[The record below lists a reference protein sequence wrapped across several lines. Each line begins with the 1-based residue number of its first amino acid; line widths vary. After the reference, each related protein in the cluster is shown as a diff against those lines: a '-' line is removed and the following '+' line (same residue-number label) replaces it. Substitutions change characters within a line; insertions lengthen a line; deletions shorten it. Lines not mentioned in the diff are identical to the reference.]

1 MVFAR
6 TATGIRADVGALA
19 SQIHPVFML
28 PPIAASWFGAI
39 VAGAPSIPAGAVH
52 ALAAFFA
59 VYTAHVKDGYV
70 DFHLRG
76 EDDDHPM
83 TADGCRIA
91 LLGASLGFCGCL
103 VGVWLL
109 AGPAAAA
116 LVLPMWVIGY
126 LHAPQLD
133 TTPVGATMGYPTG
146 IAVAMVGGYVVQT
159 GAVASVGSGGGSG
172 GVGGIAD
179 LGGTGGPTTILA
191 FAAVFLVV
199 LTGVKVVDD
208 ESDHAYDAS
217 IDKRTVA
224 VLLGPERAR
233 RLAYGLFALGGTMVL
248 WGTVSGVFS
257 PSAPAA
263 VAVFATVAV
272 VAYRAPS
279 DLATMLLIRGTYLFL
294 ALLVVATWYRPLDP
308 VGLPDVTA
316 LGPVTYLATEA
327 VFGTVAFGLLY
338 RANALRRARVTIA
351 AIYPVAYVW
360 DWYTLEV
367 GVFAIVTRTGYDLF
381 GIPIEEHLFMVVVP
395 AFVLG
400 VHETIRSMHGPAEA
414 GGEPGSEAEAD
425 DGTDGGAGSEGRRD
439 GS

>member
-6 TATGIRADVGALA
+6 TATGLRADVGALA
-19 SQIHPVFML
+19 SQVHPVFML

-83 TADGCRIA
+83 TAGGCRIA
-91 LLGASLGFCGCL
+91 LLGASLGFLGCL
-103 VGVWLL
+103 VGVWIL
-109 AGPAAAA
+109 AGPVAAA
-116 LVLPMWVIGY
+116 LTLPMWIIGY

-133 TTPVGATMGYPTG
+133 TTPIGATMGYPTG
-146 IAVAMVGGYVVQT
+146 IAVAMVGGSVVQAGT
-159 GAVASVGSGGGSG
+159 AASTVPVGIEGAGA
-172 GVGGIAD
+172 
-179 LGGTGGPTTILA
+179 PPTILA

-208 ESDHAYDAS
+208 ESDHDYDAS

-224 VLLGPERAR
+224 VLVGPARAR
-233 RLAYGLFALGGTMVL
+233 QIAYGLFALGGTMVL

-257 PSAPAA
+257 ASAPAA

-316 LGPVTYLATEA
+316 LGPATYLATEA
-327 VFGTVAFGLLY
+327 VFGTVAFVLLY
-338 RANALRRARVTIA
+338 RVNALRRAGATIA
-351 AIYPVAYVW
+351 VIYPVAYVW

-381 GIPIEEHLFMVVVP
+381 GIPIEEHVFMIVVP

-400 VHETIRSMHGPAEA
+400 VHETIRSMHGPMGAEA
-414 GGEPGSEAEAD
+414 GVETGSDAEAEPGSAAR
-425 DGTDGGAGSEGRRD
+425 DGPSDGGAGS
-439 GS
+439 

>member
-1 MVFAR
+1 MAFAR
-6 TATGIRADVGALA
+6 TATGFRADVGALA

-39 VAGAPSIPAGAVH
+39 VAGAPSISAGAVH

-91 LLGASLGFCGCL
+91 LLGASAGFFACL
-103 VGVWLL
+103 LAVGAL
-109 AGPAAAA
+109 AGPTAAA
-116 LVLPMWVIGY
+116 LTLPMWVIGY

-133 TTPVGATMGYPTG
+133 TTPLGSTMGYPTG
-146 IAVAMVGGYVVQT
+146 IAVAMVGGHVVQT
-159 GAVASVGSGGGSG
+159 GVVPAGA
-172 GVGGIAD
+172 AQA
-179 LGGTGGPTTILA
+179 GTIGAPGDPTTILA
-191 FAAVFLVV
+191 FAVVFLVV

-208 ESDHAYDAS
+208 ESDHTYDAS

-233 RLAYGLFALGGTMVL
+233 RLAYGLFGLGGTMVL
-248 WGTVSGVFS
+248 WGTVSGVF
-257 PSAPAA
+257 PASAPVA
-263 VAVFATVAV
+263 VAVFATVAM

-279 DLATMLLIRGTYLFL
+279 TLATMLLIRGTYLFL

-316 LGPVTYLATEA
+316 LGPVTYLATE
-327 VFGTVAFGLLY
+327 VLFGTVAVALLY
-338 RANALRRARVTIA
+338 RVNALRRAAVTIA

-367 GVFAIVTRTGYDLF
+367 GVFAIVTRTGIDLF
-381 GIPIEEHLFMVVVP
+381 GIPIEEHVFMVVVP

-400 VHETIRSMHGPAEA
+400 VHETIRSMDA
-414 GGEPGSEAEAD
+414 
-425 DGTDGGAGSEGRRD
+425 GAGS
-439 GS
+439 